1 VSGTLLAGGTD
12 GAANSFSVSFATSTL
27 TASVRDSANTE
38 VTPGFTPSPTL
49 TASTE
54 HTVEVVILG
63 AMVGLYLDG
72 ALVNTASGL
81 GSYVQP
87 TTVYAGTRSAAGS
100 EFNGFI
106 KGFKVVKGASAL
118 KAVP

>member
-1 VSGTLLAGGTD
+1 
-12 GAANSFSVSFATSTL
+12 
-27 TASVRDSANTE
+27 
-38 VTPGFTPSPTL
+38 
-49 TASTE
+49 
-54 HTVEVVILG
+54 
-63 AMVGLYLDG
+63 M
-72 ALVNTASGL
+72 NTASGL